1 MDAPECA
8 VHKAG
13 KADPEGCKAPVPTFW
28 VADSKDAAEND
39 SIKVMGWASN
49 FAQLY
54 DAIEAQDK
62 KEDGGYDDQLW
73 GVKIPDPLPAKGAKV
88 RVKGKYSTTFMKA
101 SSGAEADPYQG
112 IIDYQEVTVI
122 EPAPELATI
131 PGVKR
136 KPKD

>member
-1 MDAPECA
+1 
-8 VHKAG
+8 
-13 KADPEGCKAPVPTFW
+13 
-28 VADSKDAAEND
+28 
-39 SIKVMGWASN
+39 VMGWASN
-49 FAQLY
+49 FAQIY
-54 DAIEAQDK
+54 DAIEASDK

-112 IIDYQEVTVI
+112 IVDYQEVTVL
-122 EPAPELATI
+122 EPAPEIATL

-136 KPKD
+136 KEQK